1 MCNTKTFYNCTLYNF
16 YKDDINNYNIPRS
29 LTKSDLLNMSKFN
42 YLRAL
47 PFKDVNINTWEIENL
62 DMGIV
67 ITSIMFTN
75 KYNFALKVNGNKYKY
90 EKYLPTFIKDYKDK
104 DDDNT
109 IDHDND
115 TTKTKKTTKTKTTKT
130 KKTTKSK
137 TTKTKKTKKIS
148 AYNDDDDDKYLSN
161 LKIAYHENNF
171 YPIVFYPKNIIVL
184 NYNGTNK
191 NLKFKTL
198 LQPISNKHKLNLQ

>member
-1 MCNTKTFYNCTLYNF
+1 
-16 YKDDINNYNIPRS
+16 
-29 LTKSDLLNMSKFN
+29 MSKFN
-42 YLRAL
+42 HLRAL

-67 ITSIMFTN
+67 ITSIMFTH

-90 EKYLPTFIKDYKDK
+90 EKYLPIFIKDYKDK
-104 DDDNT
+104 DEDKDNK
-109 IDHDND
+109 IDPDNE
-115 TTKTKKTTKTKTTKT
+115 TTKT

-137 TTKTKKTKKIS
+137 NKKTQKVS
-148 AYNDDDDDKYLSN
+148 AYDDNDDEDGPGALYDPYLVVCNLFKKDMDVDKYLSN

-191 NLKFKTL
+191 NLKLKTL